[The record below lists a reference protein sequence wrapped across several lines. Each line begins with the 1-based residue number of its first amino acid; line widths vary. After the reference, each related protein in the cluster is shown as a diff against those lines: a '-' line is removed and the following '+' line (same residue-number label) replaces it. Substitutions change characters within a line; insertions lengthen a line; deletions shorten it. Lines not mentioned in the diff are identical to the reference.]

1 MLSNSASVLF
11 SKLHYSP
18 WSLVTTALKLCNY
31 AKIINLHYSIL
42 YTEPAPIVHQAD
54 VVTSD
59 NPACSKVGQGVLQ
72 EVSVQ
77 FFKVIRCGKKVPSTV
92 VLSY

>member
-1 MLSNSASVLF
+1 MSTYASVIF
-11 SKLHYSP
+11 SISEKSRGKGQGFTLWP
-18 WSLVTTALKLCNY
+18 LVGTTALKLCMQKSLIH
-31 AKIINLHYSIL
+31 AIPIL

-77 FFKVIRCGKKVPSTV
+77 
-92 VLSY
+92 